1 MKTGTE
7 TKKEMIAQLHA
18 DRRQLEEVL
27 SGLTAQEMETE
38 GVQGERSV
46 KDIIAHI
53 TAWER
58 YGIGWIQYLAQGKK
72 PEMPVPETSMDL
84 VRRNMAAMNAEIHRK
99 NQNRPL
105 GEVLDESRQSFEL
118 LVKEIEALPEE
129 SLDVTFNY
137 EWAEE
142 PVSGRRVIA
151 WRYWH
156 YRAHLK
162 HIQDWISRENP

>member
-7 TKKEMIAQLHA
+7 TRDEMIAQLHA
-18 DRRQLEEVL
+18 DRSQLEEVL
-27 SGLTAQEMETE
+27 IGLNSEEMEIE

-58 YGIGWIQYLAQGKK
+58 YGIGWIQALAQGQK
-72 PEMPVPETSMDL
+72 PEMPVPETSMAV
-84 VRRNMAAMNAEIHRK
+84 VRKNMAVMNAEIHKK
-99 NQNRPL
+99 NENRPL
-105 GEVLDESRQSFEL
+105 QDLLEESHHSFKV
-118 LVKEIEALPEE
+118 LVKEIETLPEE
-129 SLDVTFNY
+129 SLDEIFNY

-142 PVSGRRVIA
+142 PVSGRHVIA

-162 HIQDWISRENP
+162 HIQDWISQK

>member
-7 TKKEMIAQLHA
+7 TREEMIAQLHA
-18 DRRQLEEVL
+18 DRSQLEEVL
-27 SGLTAQEMETE
+27 NGLNSEEMEIE
-38 GVQGERSV
+38 GVQGEWSL
-46 KDIIAHI
+46 KDIVAHI

-58 YGIGWIQYLAQGKK
+58 YGIGWIQALAQGQK
-72 PEMPVPETSMDL
+72 PEMPVPETSMDVL
-84 VRRNMAAMNAEIHRK
+84 RKNMAAMNAEIHRK

-105 GEVLDESRQSFEL
+105 QEVLEDSRQSFEL

-129 SLDVTFNY
+129 RLDTTFNY
-137 EWAEE
+137 EWAKE
-142 PVSGRRVIA
+142 PVPGRHVIA

-162 HIQDWISRENP
+162 HIQDWISQK